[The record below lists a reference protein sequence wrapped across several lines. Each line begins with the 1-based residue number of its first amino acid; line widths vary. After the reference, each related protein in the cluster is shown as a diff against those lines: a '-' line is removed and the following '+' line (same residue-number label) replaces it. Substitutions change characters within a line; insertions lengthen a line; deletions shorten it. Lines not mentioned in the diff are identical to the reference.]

1 MIFLLPLQILFFH
14 LPDINGSEPG
24 FGCLKTGY
32 YFPLC
37 YDAYHNVFW
46 RIQQGPLDGHGVGG
60 KPFPSCVYHLIFLN
74 SAEYVIPAGASIY
87 PDLAFTDSLILLPY
101 TGGDKIGENNMCF
114 YGLQYRE

>member
-1 MIFLLPLQILFFH
+1 MVMEWEE
-14 LPDINGSEPG
+14 S
-24 FGCLKTGY
+24 
-32 YFPLC
+32 
-37 YDAYHNVFW
+37 
-46 RIQQGPLDGHGVGG
+46 
-60 KPFPSCVYHLIFLN
+60 PFPSCVYHLIFLN

>member
-1 MIFLLPLQILFFH
+1 M
-14 LPDINGSEPG
+14 
-24 FGCLKTGY
+24 
-32 YFPLC
+32 
-37 YDAYHNVFW
+37 
-46 RIQQGPLDGHGVGG
+46 GG
-60 KPFPSCVYHLIFLN
+60 KPFSVMCISPDFLN